1 MDICVLINYFIVFFF
16 RYQYLS
22 NVVLQ
27 ARSACNTHATVKSM
41 VDHSD
46 NGLLELLEGKL
57 VVLCFQMKIK
67 EELERIASRV
77 ETLGTGDTSPSNDPF
92 PAREYEDTEDMGIR
106 VSDTDTAITEIRT
119 RGTKY

>member
-1 MDICVLINYFIVFFF
+1 MDICVLINYFIVLFF

-27 ARSACNTHATVKSM
+27 ARSACSTHATVNSM

-57 VVLCFQMKIK
+57 AVLRFQMKIK
-67 EELERIASRV
+67 EELEPFRTVRPLSTSHQPYHLWLAYLSYSNSISLLKIV
-77 ETLGTGDTSPSNDPF
+77 SLETIKTKS
-92 PAREYEDTEDMGIR
+92 
-106 VSDTDTAITEIRT
+106 T
-119 RGTKY
+119 RGGLGNLI